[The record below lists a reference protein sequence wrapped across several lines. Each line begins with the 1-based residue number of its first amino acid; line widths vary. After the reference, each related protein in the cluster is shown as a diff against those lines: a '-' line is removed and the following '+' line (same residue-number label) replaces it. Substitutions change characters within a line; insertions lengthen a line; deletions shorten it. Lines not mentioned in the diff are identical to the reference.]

1 MKVEIELPD
10 FEPLYYT
17 YDNQPVT
24 GTDIKR
30 ALVNFAVEKFI
41 DQLYNDHVN
50 ARLRNEIVRQADLIA
65 KEHSDEIVDK
75 VIERVYQKI
84 LVKKAIVNEMPKKTE
99 VMNINKE
106 WESYFLELIDKAIAK
121 RFK

>member
-1 MKVEIELPD
+1 MRVEIELPD

-24 GTDIKR
+24 GTDVKT
-30 ALVNFAVEKFI
+30 ALVNFAVNKFI
-41 DQLYNDHVN
+41 DQLYNAHVN
-50 ARLRNEIVRQADLIA
+50 DDVRHEIVQQANSIV
-65 KEHSDEIVDK
+65 KERSDEIVNK
-75 VIERVYQKI
+75 VIEQVSRKI
-84 LVKKAIVNEMPKKTE
+84 LTKKSIVNAMPKKAE

>member
-1 MKVEIELPD
+1 MRVEIELPD

-24 GTDIKR
+24 GTDVKQ

-41 DQLYNDHVN
+41 DQLYNDCIN
-50 ARLRNEIVRQADLIA
+50 DKLRNEIVQQANFIA
-65 KEHSDEIVDK
+65 KERSDEIVDK

-84 LVKKAIVNEMPKKTE
+84 LAKKAIVNEMPKKTE
-99 VMNINKE
+99 VLNINKE